1 MPLQDLVGTDFS
13 VSMSSLHSDDF
24 DETGSYE
31 SSYGGDA
38 ELGTGVRGGGSAK
51 GTSRSVATDDNST
64 VKEMVKFENRWVLAF
79 RVMLIVALIFAAVS
93 VSVAVYFI
101 VRREETDDFET
112 QFADFSLFLVS
123 SFYRSTNAKMWA
135 ANIVAV
141 TMTSYGAQ
149 AQNSF
154 PNVTLPDWKVS
165 TAGARRLAGDV
176 EAITYSPILRTEEE
190 RISWEAYAAETRSS
204 TEAFATGQGGEG
216 SDYGGGAPPGG
227 SMSQMPGETRL
238 RRMQSMPSMPSKHQ
252 NNVFHHERSIA
263 DGIYRY
269 NGTEIIDEEGPA
281 PYVPIWHISPEYNNS
296 ASIMY
301 NQASEDGR
309 RETIEKMIH
318 ENAEPGYSRVLCNEE
333 NPGAPH
339 LHDRAPRSLLYY
351 PVLRDWFSFQLAGVI
366 TVEFGWTDY
375 FANNLPE
382 QFDGIVIVLEST
394 EDEVR
399 RELLLSFRLYYIHTI
414 TLQSSS

>member
-24 DETGSYE
+24 DETCSYE
-31 SSYGGDA
+31 SYGGDV
-38 ELGTGVRGGGSAK
+38 ELETGGGSAK

-64 VKEMVKFENRWVLAF
+64 VKEMFKFENRWVLAF

-101 VRREETDDFET
+101 VRREETDDYET

-135 ANIVAV
+135 ANMVAV

-149 AQNSF
+149 EQNSF
-154 PNVTLPDWKVS
+154 PNVTLPDWKVI
-165 TAGARRLAGDV
+165 TAGPRRLAGDV
-176 EAITYSPILRTEEE
+176 EAITYSPILRTEED

-204 TEAFATGQGGEG
+204 TAAFATGQGG
-216 SDYGGGAPPGG
+216 GGGAPPGDIT
-227 SMSQMPGETRL
+227 SQMPGDNRL
-238 RRMQSMPSMPSKHQ
+238 RRMQSMPSMPPDHQ
-252 NNVFHHERSIA
+252 NNVFHHGRSIA
-263 DGIYRY
+263 EGIYRY
-269 NGTEIIDEEGPA
+269 NGTETIDDEGPA

-309 RETIEKMIH
+309 RDAIEKMIN
-318 ENAEPGYSRVLCNEE
+318 ENAEPAYSRVLCNDE
-333 NPGAPH
+333 NLGAPH
-339 LHDRAPRSLLYY
+339 LHDREPRSLLYY

-366 TVEFGWTDY
+366 TVEFSWTDY
-375 FANNLPE
+375 FGNNLPE

-399 RELLLSFRLYYIHTI
+399 REQLLPFRLCYSYAR
-414 TLQSSS
+414 TLQPSSS